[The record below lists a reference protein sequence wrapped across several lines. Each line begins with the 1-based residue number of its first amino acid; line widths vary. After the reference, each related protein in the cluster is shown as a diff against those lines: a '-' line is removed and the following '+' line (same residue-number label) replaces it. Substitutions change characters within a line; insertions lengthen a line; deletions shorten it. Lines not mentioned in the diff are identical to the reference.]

1 MLTPKNN
8 PNSAGDEPK
17 VALKVLGISYSPNQ
31 QSAYTLLLAQEDGPI
46 RIPVVIGAAEAQSIR
61 IKLENITTPRPMTH
75 DLFASFMAAY
85 GVKLKQAFIYKFEE
99 GIFSSELTFT
109 DGERELTLDS
119 RTSDAVALA
128 VRAGAP
134 IYTTDA
140 ILHQAG
146 TVFDDEGRP
155 VPRDPSAGAPSGPAA
170 PASRPR
176 GNDPETM
183 PIEELRRML
192 ARLIDD
198 ENYEEAARI
207 SEIIKRRE
215 AQ

>member
-1 MLTPKNN
+1 MLDSNSN
-8 PNSAGDEPK
+8 PNSAGEEPK

-75 DLFASFMAAY
+75 DLFASFMGAY
-85 GVKLKQAFIYKFEE
+85 GVKLKQAFIYKFEQ

-109 DGERELTLDS
+109 DGDREVTLDS

-146 TVFDDEGRP
+146 TVFDEEGRP
-155 VPRDPSAGAPSGPAA
+155 VPRENSASGPAA
-170 PASRPR
+170 PAPAPDR
-176 GNDPETM
+176 NDPEKM
-183 PIEELRRML
+183 PIEELRRL
-192 ARLIDD
+192 LDRLIED
-198 ENYEEAARI
+198 ENYEEAGRI
-207 SEIIKRRE
+207 SGIIKRRE

>member
-1 MLTPKNN
+1 MTN
-8 PNSAGDEPK
+8 PESNSDSNAK
-17 VALKVLGISYSPNQ
+17 VPLKVLGISYSPNQ

-61 IKLENITTPRPMTH
+61 IKMENITTPRPMTH
-75 DLFASFMAAY
+75 DLFTSFMGAF
-85 GVKLKQAFIYKFEE
+85 GVKLKQAFIYKFES

-109 DGERELTLDS
+109 DGERDITLDS

-128 VRAGAP
+128 VRANAP

-140 ILHQAG
+140 ILHEAG
-146 TVFDDEGRP
+146 TVFDEDGKP
-155 VPRDPSAGAPSGPAA
+155 VSRETPPTGGSA
-170 PASRPR
+170 PAPR
-176 GNDPETM
+176 ADRNDPEKM
-183 PIEELRRML
+183 PIDELRRML
-192 ARLIDD
+192 SRLIDD

-207 SEIIKRRE
+207 SDIIKRRE